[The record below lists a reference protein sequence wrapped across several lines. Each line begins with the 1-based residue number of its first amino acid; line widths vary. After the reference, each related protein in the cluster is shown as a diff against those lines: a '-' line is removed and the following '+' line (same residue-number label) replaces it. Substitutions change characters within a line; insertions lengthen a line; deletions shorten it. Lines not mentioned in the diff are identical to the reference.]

1 MGTILVTGSMGQIG
15 TELVPLLVKKFGPSR
30 VIASDVKPPNPDI
43 FHNIEY
49 VPLDV
54 TNREMVASTLKECS
68 VTEVFHMAGIL
79 SALGERNPEMAF
91 MVNSVGT
98 FNILDSAMKAGV
110 NRVMIPSTIGVFG
123 KDTPRDNVPVVTV
136 TRPTTMYGV
145 TKVNAELLSA
155 YFRNKFG
162 LDVRGVRY
170 PGIVSYKTPPSAGT
184 TDYAVDMYYHAV
196 AGKNYECYLKEDAAL
211 PMMYMPDALDSLMKL
226 YSADESRLRYT
237 IDYNI
242 SAFSFDP
249 RTLAE
254 SIRKVIPD
262 FNVAYRPDYRQ
273 AIAET
278 WPRSLDS
285 TDAKI
290 DWGFSPEYD
299 LDAMTEDMI
308 RNLKGIHLKSQ
319 PSQ

>member
-1 MGTILVTGSMGQIG
+1 MGTILVTGSLGQIG

-30 VIASDVKPPNPDI
+30 VIASDVKPPDSDV
-43 FHNIEY
+43 FHDIEY
-49 VPLDV
+49 ITMDV
-54 TNREMVASTLKECS
+54 TDREMVASTMKDRS
-68 VTEVFHMAGIL
+68 ITDVFHMAGIL
-79 SALGERNPEMAF
+79 SALGERNPELAF

-98 FNILDSAMKAGV
+98 FNVLNSAVKAGV

-136 TRPTTMYGV
+136 TRPATMYGV
-145 TKVNAELLSA
+145 TKVNAELLAS

-196 AGKNYECYLKEDAAL
+196 AGKSYECYLKEDAAL

-226 YSADESRLRYT
+226 YSADGEKLRYT
-237 IDYNI
+237 IEYNI

-249 RTLAE
+249 ATLA
-254 SIRKVIPD
+254 SAIRRVIPE
-262 FNVAYRPDYRQ
+262 FRVTYRPDYRQ
-273 AIAET
+273 SIAET

-290 DWGFSPEYD
+290 DWGFSPAYD
-299 LDAMTEDMI
+299 IDAMTEDMI
-308 RNLKGIHLKSQ
+308 ENLKEMHVRNQ
-319 PSQ
+319 PGL

>member
-1 MGTILVTGSMGQIG
+1 M
-15 TELVPLLVKKFGPSR
+15 
-30 VIASDVKPPNPDI
+30 
-43 FHNIEY
+43 
-49 VPLDV
+49 
-54 TNREMVASTLKECS
+54 TNRDMVASTLKERS

-79 SALGERNPEMAF
+79 SALGERNPELAF

-98 FNILDSAMKAGV
+98 FNVLDSAMKAGV

-155 YFRNKFG
+155 YFRSKFG

-226 YSADESRLRYT
+226 YSADEGRLRYT

-262 FNVAYRPDYRQ
+262 FNVTYRPDYRQ

-308 RNLKGIHLKSQ
+308 RNLSEMHLKSQ
-319 PSQ
+319 PSR

>member
-1 MGTILVTGSMGQIG
+1 MGTILVTGSLGQIG

-30 VIASDVKPPNPDI
+30 VIASDVKSPNSDI
-43 FHNIEY
+43 FHEIEY

-54 TNREMVASTLKECS
+54 TNRDMVASTLKERS

-79 SALGERNPEMAF
+79 SALGERNPELAF

-98 FNILDSAMKAGV
+98 FNVLDSAMKAGV

-155 YFRNKFG
+155 YFRSKFG

-226 YSADESRLRYT
+226 YSADEGRLRYT

-262 FNVAYRPDYRQ
+262 FNVTYRPDYRQ

-278 WPRSLDS
+278 WPRKSRSLRDRCHWNYRQAA
-285 TDAKI
+285 T
-290 DWGFSPEYD
+290 
-299 LDAMTEDMI
+299 
-308 RNLKGIHLKSQ
+308 
-319 PSQ
+319 PSVLFLPRQIPDFRFHG

>member
-30 VIASDVKPPNPDI
+30 VIASDVKPLNPDI
-43 FHNIEY
+43 FHDIEY

-54 TNREMVASTLKECS
+54 TNRDMIASTLKERS

-79 SALGERNPEMAF
+79 SALGERNPELAF

-196 AGKNYECYLKEDAAL
+196 AGKNYECYLKEDAVL

>member
-54 TNREMVASTLKECS
+54 TNRDMVASTLKECS

>member
-30 VIASDVKPPNPDI
+30 VIASDVKPLNPDI
-43 FHNIEY
+43 FHDIEY

-54 TNREMVASTLKECS
+54 TNRDMVASTLKERS

-196 AGKNYECYLKEDAAL
+196 AGKNYECYLKEDAVL

-262 FNVAYRPDYRQ
+262 FNVTYRPDYRQ